1 MLEIRSGQGSADVIA
16 RPAEAASRRFHEL
29 DALRAFAML
38 LGIVLHAALFFMPDA
53 WSKAYSAEGYPAE
66 MSGIYTLVFFAIH
79 GFRMPVFFLLSGFF
93 TALLWQRRGLRH
105 LAIQRLKRIGLPL
118 AIGAFTVIPITTF
131 AFLWTFDVEEFSFFW
146 WPFIWLSTLSHLWFL
161 WFLLWLC
168 AGFILAA
175 KLGVKFSHPV
185 IWWLAIPL
193 ALVPQLLMH
202 EPVFGPD
209 TSDGLFLDPVV
220 LAYYVPFF
228 VFGAFL
234 YQREI
239 QISRW
244 WTLALLPALTVV
256 LFGGLALLYDVK
268 EDWAKPLADAF
279 QVAFAWLM
287 CFGLIGLFRLIA
299 ARERYWVRYL
309 SDASY
314 WLYLWHLALIVIA
327 FELLVDWRVSV
338 HIKFTVMVV
347 AVTVILLVV
356 YQFGVRYTP
365 IGTMLNGRRTRRR
378 SAGGVE

>member
-1 MLEIRSGQGSADVIA
+1 METPTGQGIVGVDAGPV
-16 RPAEAASRRFHEL
+16 EAASRRFHEL

-38 LGIVLHAALFFMPDA
+38 LGIVLHTALFFVPDL

-66 MSGIYTLVFFAIH
+66 VSGIYTLMFFAIH

-93 TALLWQRRGLRH
+93 TALLWQRKGLRQ

-131 AFLWTFDVEEFSFFW
+131 TFLWAFDVEEFSFFW
-146 WPFIWLSTLSHLWFL
+146 WPFIWLTTLSHLWFL

-168 AGFILAA
+168 AGFILAV
-175 KLGVKFSHPV
+175 KLGVKFSHPA
-185 IWWLAIPL
+185 IWWLAVPL
-193 ALVPQLLMH
+193 SLAPQLLMH

-209 TSDGLFLDPVV
+209 TSEGLIPNPVV
-220 LAYYVPFF
+220 LGYYALFF

-234 YQREI
+234 YQRNI

-244 WTLALLPALTVV
+244 WALALLPALTVV
-256 LFGGLALLYDVK
+256 FFGGLTLLFEVE
-268 EDWAKPLADAF
+268 EDWSKPLTDVL

-299 ARERYWVRYL
+299 SRERFWVRYV

-314 WLYLWHLALIVIA
+314 WLYLWHLPLIVIA
-327 FELLVDWRVSV
+327 FELLVGWRIGS
-338 HIKFTVMVV
+338 HIKFVLINVS
-347 AVTVILLVV
+347 VTALLLVV
-356 YQFGVRYTP
+356 YQFAVRYTP
-365 IGTMLNGRRTRRR
+365 IGTMLNGKRTRGPTDV
-378 SAGGVE
+378 SAE